1 MKKEPILIIEELYEE
16 VQRTFVYNTLWY
28 HNDVKG
34 ENHSELSIKFTDL
47 AQVKFCK

>member
-1 MKKEPILIIEELYEE
+1 MKKQLRLL
-16 VQRTFVYNTLWY
+16 RKSTLWY

-47 AQVKFCK
+47 VQVKFCK